1 MKQVRIVVHSS
12 LHAQSETLSTLLS
25 EELDQPRQFQLLS
38 QAFMS
43 KLKAGRAALSGVDF
57 HLSVN
62 VHPLESQLLDLVI
75 DVSKHQLCSVPQ
87 SSSHL
92 WRIMSLLWRLL
103 VFGTGEPDLTW
114 ANPSSPLPLR
124 VHSFATI
131 IHLIGSTSM
140 YLSKNGVTLVDG
152 ISGWNVATLGRVVA
166 LMFDE
171 RKLFGDQAAEVL
183 DEDMWLPGDGT
194 NGTSRVDSASERRS
208 LKRRHV
214 RQTYDLFNDMPP
226 RENDRTHDLES
237 TQAGTLHSPSRS
249 LRSPHKMRED
259 SVEAATTKAPWL
271 DNEMAATAGVNPVE
285 APEPKRTVKLDSKSD
300 FQSALRA
307 AASEEDP
314 DGFEGDGGRAARA
327 MIQAFGGSA
336 QSGSKRFLTAPN
348 RALSTIREAADNED
362 TDDVDCAVVDDES
375 KVTATTFDTN
385 LSDADQ
391 SHDGSVLN
399 AVKKSVK
406 QFRVPNRG
414 KPKVTRDIDV
424 DVAPELTKAFR
435 DSTPSTDDEIETAGT
450 AFLEVI
456 GKSLGVRYV
465 IICRRDKSIFASD
478 MCHFLQGSV
487 DRRRSPRWLT
497 ASPKESQP
505 RDEYRLV
512 TRF

>member
-1 MKQVRIVVHSS
+1 
-12 LHAQSETLSTLLS
+12 
-25 EELDQPRQFQLLS
+25 
-38 QAFMS
+38 MS
-43 KLKAGRAALSGVDF
+43 KLKAGRAVLYGVDF

-103 VFGTGEPDLTW
+103 VFGTGEPDLIW

-171 RKLFGDQAAEVL
+171 RRLFGDQATEVL
-183 DEDMWLPGDGT
+183 DEEMWLHGDST

-226 RENDRTHDLES
+226 RGNDRTQDFES
-237 TQAGTLHSPSRS
+237 PQAGTLHSPSRS
-249 LRSPHKMRED
+249 LRSPHKARED
-259 SVEAATTKAPWL
+259 SVETATTKAPWL
-271 DNEMAATAGVNPVE
+271 DDTKVKPGVDPVE
-285 APEPKRTVKLDSKSD
+285 APESKRTVKLDSKSD

-336 QSGSKRFLTAPN
+336 PSGSKRFLTAPN
-348 RALSTIREAADNED
+348 RALSTIREAAGNED
-362 TDDVDCAVVDDES
+362 IDDVDCALVDDES
-375 KVTATTFDTN
+375 KVTASTFDTN

-391 SHDGSVLN
+391 SHDDSVLN

-414 KPKVTRDIDV
+414 KPELAHDV
-424 DVAPELTKAFR
+424 GVDFESELTKTCR

-465 IICRRDKSIFASD
+465 SR
-478 MCHFLQGSV
+478 H
-487 DRRRSPRWLT
+487 SPI
-497 ASPKESQP
+497 
-505 RDEYRLV
+505 
-512 TRF
+512 

>member
-1 MKQVRIVVHSS
+1 VRIVVHSS
-12 LHAQSETLSTLLS
+12 LHAQSETLSTLFS
-25 EELDQPRQFQLLS
+25 EEVDQPRQFQLLS
-38 QAFMS
+38 QAFMN
-43 KLKAGRAALSGVDF
+43 KLKAGRAVLSGVDF

-92 WRIMSLLWRLL
+92 LRIMSLLWRLM
-103 VFGTGEPDLTW
+103 VFGTGEPDLVW

-152 ISGWNVATLGRVVA
+152 LSGWNVATLGRVVA

-194 NGTSRVDSASERRS
+194 SGTSRVESASERRS

-226 RENDRTHDLES
+226 RENDRTQDFES
-237 TQAGTLHSPSRS
+237 TQAGTLHSQSRP

-271 DNEMAATAGVNPVE
+271 DNEKATTGVDPIHV
-285 APEPKRTVKLDSKSD
+285 PESKRTVKLDSKSD

-336 QSGSKRFLTAPN
+336 PSGSKRFLTAPN

-362 TDDVDCAVVDDES
+362 TDDIDFALADDES
-375 KVTATTFDTN
+375 KITSTTFDTN

-391 SHDGSVLN
+391 SHDDSVLN

-414 KPKVTRDIDV
+414 KPKLARDPDDAV
-424 DVAPELTKAFR
+424 ESELTKAFR

-465 IICRRDKSIFASD
+465 IG
-478 MCHFLQGSV
+478 CHYE
-487 DRRRSPRWLT
+487 
-497 ASPKESQP
+497 K
-505 RDEYRLV
+505 
-512 TRF
+512 